1 MSFLRD
7 LHLRIRI
14 SLLAA
19 LGFTL
24 TFAIMGWLGSQAS
37 DATTRMLLQERL
49 NLARTIALHLD
60 QELARTLSRLAQV
73 ASFPTIDLEDGDL
86 EPEKAELRALYRPEI
101 CSYAFLLDREGLVL
115 WTEPYLPEVVGTS
128 YPECPQIQEAL
139 RTGQP
144 AIACVTYTLTP
155 QIPMVILVVPI
166 RNQEGNVAG
175 ILGVAIDLTSPTF
188 TQMLVEMAPGSTAY
202 IQLVDGNGIILAHTE
217 GKILQRIDHA
227 DLFISLL
234 QEKRADI
241 TTHIMSE
248 EGQVTSREVIAFAPL
263 SVVPWGV
270 AVEQKEADLL
280 APALETR
287 RKMEILSAITL
298 SSVFVLVWIVTG
310 SVVAPLRK
318 LVVAAQ
324 LITAGDLTTPVP
336 HHGKDEI
343 GDLAHHLEEMRASLA
358 QWGEALETAV
368 QQRTQRLS
376 LLNHIAHALSTTL
389 DLEVLL
395 EIVFQEI
402 KAVIETDAFFIAL
415 YDRVTGEMDFRIQV
429 DRTGY
434 EPRARRPL
442 IPGLTA
448 QVIQSRQPILIH
460 DFEQEKDH
468 LPPARLWGTM
478 QAPRSWLGAPL
489 LLGKDVVGVISVQ
502 AYRANAYG
510 EAEQELLST
519 IADSVA
525 VAIENARLYQETQE
539 RAARLAAINRVSAAT
554 SLILDL
560 NEILNTITLQMAEL
574 FAVEH
579 SGILMFDEKKEWGS
593 VVAEYPRQGIAA
605 KQFKVKG
612 YLAAERIIADQKPL
626 MIEDTLKDPLMAKVR
641 DTMRGLGIKSMLIVP
656 LVVKGETIGSI
667 GLDVIKE
674 RRVFSQEEIELAQ
687 TIANQVCVAIE
698 NARLYEAEQRR
709 AARLGDVLQLSIELT
724 SLHEESIVLN
734 TLVTRVAVLSESPV
748 CTVMLVDE
756 EADEAVLAAQVGLP
770 EGTPLELRVPL
781 AVPIIRRLLETSEPI
796 ILPDIDRDAPQ
807 MRQILVRR
815 QDIRAFFAYPMAREG
830 RTMGFITLS
839 SLTPRVPSAEEVT
852 AYRLL
857 AERAAVALEN
867 ARLYTALQAEL
878 AERER
883 AEQEL
888 QERMREL
895 ERFNRLAVGRELKM
909 IELKERIR
917 ELEAGRES
925 RP

>member
-19 LGFTL
+19 LGFIL

-227 DLFISLL
+227 DLFIALL

-298 SSVFVLVWIVTG
+298 SSVLVLVWIVTG

-318 LVVAAQ
+318 LVAAAQ

-336 HHGKDEI
+336 QHGKDEI
-343 GDLAHHLEEMRASLA
+343 GDLAHHFEEMREHLA
-358 QWGEALETAV
+358 RWGEELETAV
-368 QQRTQRLS
+368 QKRTRELSVLYTIDRAVAQSLS
-376 LLNHIAHALSTTL
+376 LDELLPDAVNAVLNALQIEAGGIYLLEPDGKTMTL
-389 DLEVLL
+389 RVHRGLSDEFARNVQRIQFSEGVSGQAALEKRPVVLEVPDYPTERLMPF
-395 EIVFQEI
+395 IIQEGI
-402 KAVIETDAFFIAL
+402 QTLVSTPLISAGHVVGAL
-415 YDRVTGEMDFRIQV
+415 NLATREPRTFPVEEMDLLASIGQ
-429 DRTGY
+429 
-434 EPRARRPL
+434 
-442 IPGLTA
+442 
-448 QVIQSRQPILIH
+448 Q
-460 DFEQEKDH
+460 
-468 LPPARLWGTM
+468 
-478 QAPRSWLGAPL
+478 LG
-489 LLGKDVVGVISVQ
+489 SVF
-502 AYRANAYG
+502 Y
-510 EAEQELLST
+510 
-519 IADSVA
+519 
-525 VAIENARLYQETQE
+525 NARLYQETQE

-554 SLILDL
+554 SSILDL

-593 VVAEYPRQGIAA
+593 VVSEYPRQGIAA

-626 MIEDTLKDPLMAKVR
+626 MNEDTLKDPLMAKVR

-674 RRVFSQEEIELAQ
+674 YRVFSQEEI
-687 TIANQVCVAIE
+687 
-698 NARLYEAEQRR
+698 
-709 AARLGDVLQLSIELT
+709 
-724 SLHEESIVLN
+724 
-734 TLVTRVAVLSESPV
+734 
-748 CTVMLVDE
+748 
-756 EADEAVLAAQVGLP
+756 
-770 EGTPLELRVPL
+770 
-781 AVPIIRRLLETSEPI
+781 
-796 ILPDIDRDAPQ
+796 
-807 MRQILVRR
+807 
-815 QDIRAFFAYPMAREG
+815 
-830 RTMGFITLS
+830 
-839 SLTPRVPSAEEVT
+839 
-852 AYRLL
+852 
-857 AERAAVALEN
+857 
-867 ARLYTALQAEL
+867 
-878 AERER
+878 
-883 AEQEL
+883 
-888 QERMREL
+888 
-895 ERFNRLAVGRELKM
+895 
-909 IELKERIR
+909 
-917 ELEAGRES
+917 
-925 RP
+925 